1 MDQTQIIL
9 TIALTLSTIFMIIIG
24 VQLIFLLRDIR
35 KITKKI
41 INITDILEK
50 FGFSLEH
57 GFSEITGF
65 LAGLKTILKIAEVI
79 KKKNGKE
86 K

>member
-9 TIALTLSTIFMIIIG
+9 NIALTISTIFLIVIG
-24 VQLIFLLRDIR
+24 IQLIFLLRDLR

-41 INITDILEK
+41 VVVIDTLEK

-57 GFSEITGF
+57 GFTEILGF
-65 LAGLKTILKIAEVI
+65 IAGLKTIFKLTDLLH
-79 KKKNGKE
+79 KKNGKE

>member
-9 TIALTLSTIFMIIIG
+9 TIALTISTVFMIIIG

-41 INITDILEK
+41 VNIIDILEK
-50 FGFSLEH
+50 FGLSLEH
-57 GFSEITGF
+57 GFSEILGF
-65 LAGLKTILKIAEVI
+65 IAGLKTILKITEVV